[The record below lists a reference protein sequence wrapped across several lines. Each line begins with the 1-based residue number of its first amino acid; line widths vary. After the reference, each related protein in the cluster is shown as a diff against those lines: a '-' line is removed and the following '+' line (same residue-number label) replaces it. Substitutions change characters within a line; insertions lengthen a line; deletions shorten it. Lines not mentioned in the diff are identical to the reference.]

1 MQRVRV
7 NGDIKDDNER
17 NEKIQVPQARAL
29 RAHKGREIAAL
40 HVDIAI
46 YLQGRE
52 RREQQAGCL
61 GAEPRCIC
69 IVEMELDSFRSFTY
83 RKLERRLLLD
93 DFRCRNDERLR
104 HTKIEI

>member
-1 MQRVRV
+1 M

-52 RREQQAGCL
+52 RVGEAVDAVLAG
-61 GAEPRCIC
+61 A
-69 IVEMELDSFRSFTY
+69 TAA
-83 RKLERRLLLD
+83 RR
-93 DFRCRNDERLR
+93 RRR
-104 HTKIEI
+104 